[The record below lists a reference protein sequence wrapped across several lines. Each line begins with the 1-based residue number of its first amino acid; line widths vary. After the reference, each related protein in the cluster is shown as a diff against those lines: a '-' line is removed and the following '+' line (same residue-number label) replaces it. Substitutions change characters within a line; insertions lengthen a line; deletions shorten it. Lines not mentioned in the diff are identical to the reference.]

1 MQEREKKRIKNKK
14 KKKKFKLIT
23 LQKKTIWRHDHFEI
37 PRPSEQKKKKT
48 QIVHLPAYK
57 NKKKKKYTQY

>member
-1 MQEREKKRIKNKK
+1 MITSKFLVHQNK
-14 KKKKFKLIT
+14 
-23 LQKKTIWRHDHFEI
+23 
-37 PRPSEQKKKKT
+37 KKKKT

>member
-1 MQEREKKRIKNKK
+1 MITSKFLVHQNKK
-14 KKKKFKLIT
+14 K
-23 LQKKTIWRHDHFEI
+23 E
-37 PRPSEQKKKKT
+37 T